1 MKFKKGDI
9 VKVKGIIGIKDILMK
24 NPYHRL
30 LKDLEMK
37 IIGKLGRIEK
47 MEKDTI
53 IYNKNMIKIII
64 IQKFNYSYRK
74 FPLTLFENE
83 LINATEK
90 EKRSFWNLKMDT

>member
-1 MKFKKGDI
+1 
-9 VKVKGIIGIKDILMK
+9 MK

>member
-30 LKDLEMK
+30 LKNLEME
-37 IIGKLGRIEK
+37 IIGKLGRIEQ

-53 IYNKNMIKIII
+53 YNKNMVRIII

>member
-30 LKDLEMK
+30 LKNLEME
-37 IIGKLGRIEK
+37 IIGKLGRIEQ

-53 IYNKNMIKIII
+53 YNKNMVRIII
-64 IQKFNYSYRK
+64 IQKFNYNYRK

>member
-30 LKDLEMK
+30 LKNLEME
-37 IIGKLGRIEK
+37 IIGKLGRIEQ
-47 MEKDTI
+47 MEKDT